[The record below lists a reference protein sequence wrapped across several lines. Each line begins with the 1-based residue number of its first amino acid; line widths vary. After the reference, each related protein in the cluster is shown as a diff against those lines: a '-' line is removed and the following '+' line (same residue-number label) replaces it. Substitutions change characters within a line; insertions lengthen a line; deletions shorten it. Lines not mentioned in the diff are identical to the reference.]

1 MVKALRRR
9 RFAGLLVASI
19 LSILVVVWL
28 FLPVRFLEIVDE
40 QSGRRYGLFRV
51 EEDAR
56 IRLSWI
62 HSVERTP
69 WVEQYRIRGTK
80 LILTEV
86 RVKSFGAGVDVEAP
100 ESKVEGG
107 WVVMRKMDREF
118 DALHFIY
125 SRRAGHRLHLGN
137 RDLDLKSRVPHHASV
152 EVRIRKSPRISA
164 IIE

>member
-1 MVKALRRR
+1 MKAFRRPR
-9 RFAGLLVASI
+9 LAVLPAAAILLV
-19 LSILVVVWL
+19 LGGVWL
-28 FLPVRFLEIVDE
+28 FLPVRFLEIIDE
-40 QSGRRYGLFRV
+40 QSGRRYGLFPA

-107 WVVMRKMDREF
+107 WVVMHGIHREF

-137 RDLDLKSRVPHHASV
+137 RDLDLRSRVPHHAPV
-152 EVRIRKSPRISA
+152 EVRIRKRPRIA
-164 IIE
+164 GIIE

>member
-1 MVKALRRR
+1 MI
-9 RFAGLLVASI
+9 G
-19 LSILVVVWL
+19 VVWL
-28 FLPVRFLEIVDE
+28 FLPVRFLEIIDE
-40 QSGRRYGLFRV
+40 QSGRRYGLFWV
-51 EEDAR
+51 KEDAQ

-118 DALHFIY
+118 DVLHFVY
-125 SRRAGHRLHLGN
+125 SRRAGHQLHLGD
-137 RDLDLKSRVPHHASV
+137 RDLDLKSRVPHHAPV
-152 EVRIRKSPRISA
+152 EVRIRKRPRIMG

>member
-1 MVKALRRR
+1 MALRRR
-9 RFAGLLVASI
+9 RFAGLLGAAI
-19 LSILVVVWL
+19 LLVLGGAWL
-28 FLPVRFLEIVDE
+28 FFPVRFLEIVDE

-69 WVEQYRIRGTK
+69 WVEEYRIRGTK
-80 LILTEV
+80 LILTEA

-107 WVVMRKMDREF
+107 WVVMREMDREF
-118 DALHFIY
+118 DALH
-125 SRRAGHRLHLGN
+125 
-137 RDLDLKSRVPHHASV
+137 
-152 EVRIRKSPRISA
+152 
-164 IIE
+164 

>member
-1 MVKALRRR
+1 MAMALRRR
-9 RFAGLLVASI
+9 RFAGLLGAAI
-19 LSILVVVWL
+19 LLVLGGAWL
-28 FLPVRFLEIVDE
+28 FFPVRFLEIVDE

-80 LILTEV
+80 LILTEA

-125 SRRAGHRLHLGN
+125 SRRAGHQLHLGN
-137 RDLDLKSRVPHHASV
+137 RDLDLKSRVSHHASV
-152 EVRIRKSPRISA
+152 EVRIRKRPRISA